1 MALGA
6 RAVLIT
12 FLITLFMFLRG
23 SVCVLSNAGVFSRQE
38 TPMPKLPQVP
48 EYNVVFCL
56 RL

>member
-38 TPMPKLPQVP
+38 TPMPKLPQVA